1 MALND
6 EQRSLLQLL
15 LGGQSYED
23 IGSLLGTDA
32 AQVRERARA
41 ALTEVGGADPDA
53 KVGLTDFLL
62 GKADPI
68 GRADAVRQLQND
80 PEANELAAE
89 VVSRLRLL
97 SPNAQLPE
105 IPPAKGGKRAAPSP
119 SSTSFPSS
127 DPGRPAADAS
137 KRRRPGVPDAIKKI
151 DMGDDRR
158 AVSGGEAPCSTVQ
171 L

>member
-32 AQVRERARA
+32 AQVRERARE
-41 ALTEVGGADPDA
+41 ALTEVGGSDPDA

-80 PEANELAAE
+80 PEANELAADI
-89 VVSRLRLL
+89 VSRLRLL
-97 SPNAQLPE
+97 SPNAAAARDPARQGRQARGALPQAIHVE
-105 IPPAKGGKRAAPSP
+105 PSDPPPGHLQVAAGPASRTRSRA
-119 SSTSFPSS
+119 STSATTAAGWRSS
-127 DPGRPAADAS
+127 
-137 KRRRPGVPDAIKKI
+137 
-151 DMGDDRR
+151 RR
-158 AVSGGEAPCSTVQ
+158 ASAR
-171 L
+171 

>member
-15 LGGQSYED
+15 LGGQTYED

-32 AQVRERARA
+32 AQVRARARE

-80 PEANELAAE
+80 PEANELASE
-89 VVSRLRLL
+89 IVSRLRLL
-97 SPNAQLPE
+97 SPSAQLPE
-105 IPPAKGGKRAAPSP
+105 VPSARGGRRVAPSP
-119 SSTSFPSS
+119 TPPPASE
-127 DPGRPAADAS
+127 PGAAPADAS
-137 KRRRPGVPDAIKKI
+137 GSRRPGSPTRSSESTSATT
-151 DMGDDRR
+151 GGSSRSSR
-158 AVSGGEAPCSTVQ
+158 AASVR
-171 L
+171 

>member
-32 AQVRERARA
+32 TQVRERARA
-41 ALTEVGGADPDA
+41 ALAEVGGADPDA

-80 PEANELAAE
+80 PEANELASE
-89 VVSRLRLL
+89 IVSRLRLL
-97 SPNAQLPE
+97 SPSAQLPE
-105 IPPAKGGKRAAPSP
+105 IPPAKGGRRAPTPSP
-119 SSTSFPSS
+119 ASFESSEPSAPAGTPPSPAGRAFPTRSS
-127 DPGRPAADAS
+127 ASTWATTAAGS
-137 KRRRPGVPDAIKKI
+137 QSS
-151 DMGDDRR
+151 RR
-158 AVSGGEAPCSTVQ
+158 ASAPWSS
-171 L
+171 